1 VVGCHFAGAVFT
13 NLTQDHR
20 DYQPSM
26 QAYFEAKSLLFA
38 QRLEGGAVVNVDDPW
53 GARLA

>member
-38 QRLEGGAVVNVDDPW
+38 QRLEGGAMVNVDDPW